1 MATAPINTVQQ
12 QGISPYASEYTTDLL
27 GRGRALAETSYTP
40 YGGNRLAEFSPLQ
53 KQAFEGIGGLTGYKP
68 MDYSDP
74 SKFMSPYQQNV
85 TDIAL
90 REARRQSD
98 ITGQANAA
106 RAVQQGAFGGSRH
119 GLVEAEQQRNLQQ
132 QLGDIQAKGL
142 QAAFESA
149 QRGQYLQDLADRYG
163 YSSGVEALKTQLGAG
178 TRQQEQEQKGLDIDY
193 GTFKEQREFPYENLR
208 FQKSLLQGFPITTTS
223 VTGELPKTD
232 WLSTLGG
239 VGGLLAKNPDAI
251 KNILGNLGGSASGI
265 SSLFS
270 NLFGSGGGGASLSNT
285 DEALRY
291 LDSSLT
297 GFY

>member
-1 MATAPINTVQQ
+1 MAEATNVSQSL
-12 QGISPYASEYTTDLL
+12 SPYIAGYGTDIL
-27 GRGRALAETSYTP
+27 GRASALSNVPYTP
-40 YGGNRLAEFSPLQ
+40 YGGNRLAEFQPLQ

-74 SKFMSPYQQNV
+74 SRFMSPYQQNV

-106 RAVQQGAFGGSRH
+106 RAVQQGAYGGSRH

-163 YSSGVEALKTQLGAG
+163 YSSGIEALKMQLGAG
-178 TRQQEQEQKGLDIDY
+178 RQQQEQEQKGLDIDY
-193 GTFKEQREFPYENLR
+193 GTFKEEREYPYERLKFAR
-208 FQKSLLQGFPITTTS
+208 DIMTGFPMASRTEET
-223 VTGELPKTD
+223 PTD
-232 WLSTLGG
+232 WMSTAGG
-239 VGGLLAKNPDAI
+239 IAGLLANNPNAV
-251 KNILGNLGGSASGI
+251 KNIFGNIGSNF
-265 SSLFS
+265 SSLFGVRGDTPNPS
-270 NLFGSGGGGASLSNT
+270 DYGNFTAAMFG
-285 DEALRY
+285 DMI
-291 LDSSLT
+291 
-297 GFY
+297 